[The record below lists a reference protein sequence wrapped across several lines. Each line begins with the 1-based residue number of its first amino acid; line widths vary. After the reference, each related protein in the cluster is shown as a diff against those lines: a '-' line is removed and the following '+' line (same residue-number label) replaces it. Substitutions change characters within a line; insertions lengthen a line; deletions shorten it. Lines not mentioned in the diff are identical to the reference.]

1 MKIPSPSLA
10 GSRRLHP
17 SLCTPVLGILL
28 AGASTF
34 AMDMERREAGRHVLL
49 ISVDGFHSLDL
60 QNYIV
65 SHPNSSMAKLA
76 HSGVDYT
83 SASTSKPSDSY
94 PGLLSMITGGS
105 PVSTGVYYDDSYDRT
120 LFSPGSN
127 CAGAPGTEIVYD
139 ESVDKDLNQL
149 FSGGIAEANLPL
161 SLASD
166 GSCKP
171 VYPHEFLKVNTIFEV
186 LREAGRSTA
195 WSDKH
200 PAYDIV
206 NGPSGKGVEDLYTP
220 EINSLI
226 VNGGVVAGID
236 LAGSVKLCDGVTN
249 SLPLTKVSDYTTCL
263 PTVEAYDDV
272 KVAAVLSQIGGKRSD
287 GSAGPGVPAVFGMNF
302 QAVSVGEKLPV
313 GGYQPD
319 GTPTAALAGAIA
331 HTDASIATMIEALHQ
346 RGLWNRTMVII
357 SAKHGQSPI
366 ARSKLAMEG
375 AAQAAITDVQDPLPF
390 INAVDTGVDN
400 TVFHDVTQT
409 NGAKDYA
416 IGGHLQTDDVGIL
429 WLQNQSAANVS
440 GIVAQLSSHAV
451 DIHASVLPQATIFS
465 SNIVVGPALSA
476 IFGDPSVAGSIAA
489 ARAPNVFIQ
498 PNEGVIYSGSAK
510 KIAEHGGGAP
520 GDTGVALLVAG
531 GRIARGEVCESVMTT
546 QVAPTILEALGL
558 PGHRLEAV
566 RKEKTQVLPGLDLR

>member
-1 MKIPSPSLA
+1 VYS
-10 GSRRLHP
+10 
-17 SLCTPVLGILL
+17 
-28 AGASTF
+28 GART
-34 AMDMERREAGRHVLL
+34 
-49 ISVDGFHSLDL
+49 
-60 QNYIV
+60 
-65 SHPNSSMAKLA
+65 
-76 HSGVDYT
+76 T
-83 SASTSKPSDSY
+83 TPSDSF
-94 PGLLSMITGGS
+94 PGLLALVTGGT
-105 PVSTGVYYDDSYDRT
+105 PKTTGVYYDDSYDRT
-120 LFSPGSN
+120 LYSPGSS
-127 CAGAPGTEIVYD
+127 CAGAPGTEVVYD
-139 ESVDKDLNQL
+139 ESVDKDLNHL
-149 FSGGIAEANLPL
+149 FSGGIAEGNLPL
-161 SLASD
+161 SRASD

-186 LREAGRSTA
+186 LHEAGRSTA

-236 LAGSVKLCDGVTN
+236 LAGSINLCDGVTN
-249 SLPLTKVSDYTTCL
+249 SLPLSKVSDYTTCI

-272 KVAAVLSQIGGKRSD
+272 KVAAVLHQISGKRSD
-287 GSAGPGVPAVFGMNF
+287 GSVGPGVPAVFGMNF

-313 GGYQPD
+313 GGYQAD

-331 HTDASIATMIEALHQ
+331 HTDASIAKMIEALHQ
-346 RGLWNRTMVII
+346 LGLWNRTMVIV

-366 ARSKLAMEG
+366 DRSKLAMEG
-375 AAQAAITDVQDPLPF
+375 AAQAAMTDVQDPLPF

-429 WLQNQSAANVS
+429 WLQNQSAVTVF
-440 GIVAQLSSHAV
+440 GIVSQLSAHAA
-451 DIHASVLPQATIFS
+451 DIHAALLPTGTIFA

-476 IFGDPSVAGSIAA
+476 IFGDPSVPGSIAA

-531 GRIARGEVCESVMTT
+531 GRIVPGQVCESVTTT

-566 RKEKTQVLPGLDLR
+566 RKEKTEVLPGLDLR